1 MKQRQEMLQM
11 QLMLQIQQM
20 LDGHKQ
26 NQSKQIFFKNFK
38 GGKKAISV
46 KFGATF

>member
-26 NQSKQIFFKNFK
+26 NQSKQIFLKTLK
-38 GGKKAISV
+38 AEKKRYQ
-46 KFGATF
+46 